1 MAKVMSL
8 FNNCDEMV
16 GGQFEDGLAKLNA
29 LAETQATHSAAV

>member
-16 GGQFEDGLAKLNA
+16 GCQFEDGLAKLKT
-29 LAETQATHSAAV
+29 LVETQATHFAAV